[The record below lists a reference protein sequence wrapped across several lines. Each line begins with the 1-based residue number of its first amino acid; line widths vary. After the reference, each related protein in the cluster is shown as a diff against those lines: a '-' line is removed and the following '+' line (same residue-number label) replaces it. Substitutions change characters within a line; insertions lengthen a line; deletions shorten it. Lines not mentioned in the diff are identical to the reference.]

1 MIEFVVKYPVS
12 WPEVFNSWIFVSFPQ
27 SLALPP
33 TDAQSFLPHLYTLQG
48 CGRILDTFIYTDT
61 GYHICIWMGKMSRL
75 FMIFFL
81 VFFWSELFEINLLWH
96 CISTLQ
102 FNITFSYQSGFS
114 SKNKK
119 PLHLKQKGIW
129 CGELGACE
137 VSEKAGRVCSGW
149 ASGNRSWDTPW
160 NWPTSSPTASVTVKW
175 MPCQWNASRRK
186 SILGN
191 PEYFLNKLT
200 FKWSSSFTKIPR
212 FFWKI
217 TNFDLILRN
226 H

>member
-1 MIEFVVKYPVS
+1 
-12 WPEVFNSWIFVSFPQ
+12 
-27 SLALPP
+27 
-33 TDAQSFLPHLYTLQG
+33 
-48 CGRILDTFIYTDT
+48 
-61 GYHICIWMGKMSRL
+61 MGKMSRL

-129 CGELGACE
+129 CGELGAYE

-149 ASGNRSWDTPW
+149 ASGNRSWNTPW

-186 SILGN
+186 SILVN

-200 FKWSSSFTKIPR
+200 FKDQAVSLKYPDSFEKSLTLIW
-212 FFWKI
+212 FWEI
-217 TNFDLILRN
+217 TSFGTAWLHFLLVLLGQRGEAWTLQVTAFCFIHVCCRLPAPVGVSAFSLDA
-226 H
+226 